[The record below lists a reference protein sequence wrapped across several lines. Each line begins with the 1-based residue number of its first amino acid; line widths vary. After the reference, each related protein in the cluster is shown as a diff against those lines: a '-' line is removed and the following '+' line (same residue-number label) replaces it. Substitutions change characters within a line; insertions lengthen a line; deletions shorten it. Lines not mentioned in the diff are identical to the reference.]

1 MNVTEHIFMSAE
13 QPFDDIADC
22 YRGDFRMV
30 VWKGREERVSLVI
43 SIWLGE

>member
-1 MNVTEHIFMSAE
+1 MNVTEHFMSAE

-22 YRGDFRMV
+22 YREDFRKV
-30 VWKGREERVSLVI
+30 IWKGREERVLLVI